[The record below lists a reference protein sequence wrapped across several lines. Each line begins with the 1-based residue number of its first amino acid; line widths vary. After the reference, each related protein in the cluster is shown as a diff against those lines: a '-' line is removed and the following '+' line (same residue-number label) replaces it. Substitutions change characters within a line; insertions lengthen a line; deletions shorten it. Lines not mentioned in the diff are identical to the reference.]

1 MGTDLAATSGPT
13 QLKFRNQ
20 SLLNKENLIKSTSFR
35 MATGF
40 YLDGTDQGGVTQKR
54 ARESNTPYH
63 FLFTLICCRDLPNWL
78 LDGFK

>member
-40 YLDGTDQGGVTQKR
+40 YLDGTDQGGVTQ
-54 ARESNTPYH
+54 RELGNQILHTTS
-63 FLFTLICCRDLPNWL
+63 FSL
-78 LDGFK
+78 